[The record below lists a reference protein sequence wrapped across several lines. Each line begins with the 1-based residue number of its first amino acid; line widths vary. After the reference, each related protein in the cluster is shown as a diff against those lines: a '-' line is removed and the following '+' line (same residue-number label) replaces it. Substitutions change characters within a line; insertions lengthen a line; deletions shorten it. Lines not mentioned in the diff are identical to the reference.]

1 MFFFSL
7 ALCFEIVFSLKPPD
21 LINMVVRSVKQLAHT
36 VFRTL
41 SIKPMI
47 VFNGSRARLW
57 PLHLSNVSLMGP
69 LIYNIHRGVWK
80 PWLGSGL

>member
-1 MFFFSL
+1 MALLGKSDFFSL

-47 VFNGSRARLW
+47 VF
-57 PLHLSNVSLMGP
+57 
-69 LIYNIHRGVWK
+69 
-80 PWLGSGL
+80 